1 MANTLLT
8 VDKITREAL
17 RILHQKATFIGTIN
31 RAYDD
36 SFANEGAK
44 IGDTL
49 RIRLPNRYTV
59 RTGAAIN
66 VQDTAEA
73 NVSLT
78 VATQKGVD
86 VNFTTKE
93 LTMELDDFSERILTP
108 AMSVLAADIESDAL
122 SMRNDVYNIVDNDAS
137 ALTFLNIL
145 QGRQKLNENLAPLDN
160 SRTALL
166 SNSHSATIVDAL
178 KGLFNDQGR
187 IAEQYRE
194 GEMGR
199 TAAFMFAESS
209 LVDDHTTGTAAKG
222 DTSYNIDG
230 ITEAGSSV
238 TVDGGSTT
246 FLIGDIV
253 TFAGCNRVHP
263 ESKVDTGSL
272 QTFVITAN
280 SGASATSLAI
290 SPDIVV
296 TGAKQNVTGFPT
308 DNGVVAKIGA
318 GNGELYSG
326 SVVYHKDAFTF
337 ATADLLMPDGVDFA
351 RREVFDGIS
360 MRIVRQYDINNDK
373 MPTRIDILYGFK
385 TIRAELACR
394 IHADG

>member
-8 VDKITREAL
+8 VDQITREAL
-17 RILHQKATFIGTIN
+17 RILHQKAMYIGSIN

-49 RIRLPNRYTV
+49 RIRLPNQYTV
-59 RTGAAIN
+59 RTGAAIST
-66 VQDTAEA
+66 QDTAESS
-73 NVSLT
+73 VSLQ

-86 VNFTTKE
+86 TNFTTKE
-93 LTMELDDFSERILTP
+93 LTMDLDDFSRRILDP

-122 SMRNDVYNIVDNDAS
+122 SMRNDVYNIVDNDAAAVS
-137 ALTFLNIL
+137 FLNVL
-145 QGRQKLNENLAPLDN
+145 QARQQLNENLAPLDN
-160 SRTALL
+160 DRTVLL

-178 KGLFNDQGR
+178 KGLFHDQGR
-187 IAEQYRE
+187 ISEQYLE
-194 GEMGR
+194 GQMGR
-199 TAAFMFAESS
+199 AGGFMFAESS

-222 DTSYNIDG
+222 DTTYNVNGVGETGASI
-230 ITEAGSSV
+230 
-238 TVDGGSTT
+238 TVDGGTTT
-246 FLIGDIV
+246 FLIGDII
-253 TFAGCNRVHP
+253 TFAGSNRVHP

-280 SGASATSLAI
+280 SGASATSLKI
-290 SPDIVV
+290 SPSLVAS
-296 TGAKQNVTGFPT
+296 GAKQNVTASPT
-308 DNGVVAKIGA
+308 DNGAVSKISA
-318 GNGELYSG
+318 GNAELYSG
-326 SVVYHKDAFTF
+326 SVAYHKDAFTF
-337 ATADLLMPDGVDFA
+337 ATADLLMPDGVHFA
-351 RREVFDGIS
+351 SRQVFDGIS

-373 MPTRIDILYGFK
+373 LPCRIDVLYGFK